1 MRRPDVA
8 LSIDELV
15 LHGFAPGDR
24 QRIAAAMQREMT
36 RLSSAH
42 GVPDSWHA
50 SPPVLQAPP
59 ITAAHDAR
67 PHAVGAAIAR
77 SVYGSTPR

>member
-1 MRRPDVA
+1 MRRPNVA
-8 LSIDELV
+8 LNIDELV

-24 QRIAAAMQREMT
+24 HRVAAAMQREMT
-36 RLSSAH
+36 RLIAAH
-42 GVPDSWHA
+42 GVPDAWHT
-50 SPPVLQAPP
+50 SPPVMQATP
-59 ITAAHDAR
+59 ITVAPDAR